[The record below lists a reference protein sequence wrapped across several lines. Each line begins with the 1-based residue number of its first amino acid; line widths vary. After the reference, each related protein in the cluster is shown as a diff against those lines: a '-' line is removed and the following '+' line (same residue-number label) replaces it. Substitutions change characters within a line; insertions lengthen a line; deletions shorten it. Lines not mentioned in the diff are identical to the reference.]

1 MNFQKSAEPTYT
13 NLKTR
18 CWKKKSDHLESKKC
32 NLSSQADHKL
42 KGCVDSGCSK
52 HMTGRKQKFVT
63 LDEGK

>member
-18 CWKKKSDHLESKKC
+18 CWKKKSDHLEYQ
-32 NLSSQADHKL
+32 NFTLALQIDHKV
-42 KGCVDSGCSK
+42 KQCVDSGCSK
-52 HMTGRKQKFVT
+52 HMTDIKYNFVT